1 MSQIPEDLKYT
12 TSHEWVRVLSD
23 GTVQVGISDHAQD
36 ALGDM
41 VFVEVP
47 EAGGAYPARAECAV
61 VESVKAA
68 SDLYCPL
75 SGEVVEVN
83 PALEREPE
91 IINRDPYGEGWIF
104 RLRPDNPADL
114 ERLLDAD
121 EYAAILAE
129 EK

>member
-23 GTVQVGISDHAQD
+23 GTVRVGISDHAQK

-61 VESVKAA
+61 VESVKSA

-83 PALEREPE
+83 TALEHEPE

-121 EYAAILAE
+121 EYAATLAE
-129 EK
+129 QK

>member
-1 MSQIPEDLKYT
+1 MDYPSELKYT
-12 TSHEWVRVLSD
+12 AEHEWIKVD
-23 GTVQVGISDHAQD
+23 GDRARIGITDFAQD
-36 ALGDM
+36 QLGDVVYVELPKAGTKVSQFA
-41 VFVEVP
+41 VFGVID
-47 EAGGAYPARAECAV
+47 
-61 VESVKAA
+61 SVKAS
-68 SDLYCPL
+68 SDLYSPVT
-75 SGEVVEVN
+75 GEVVEVN
-83 PALEREPE
+83 TVLEREPE